1 MRKANKILD
10 VSADLM
16 GNRIRRQEKVWV
28 APKEDRNKK
37 PGRVGG
43 TGGAL
48 QLADQADDEG
58 HLGGGIDQSAGSLA
72 PALDNSCPAE
82 NPSQLRKICR
92 QTAGT
97 RQSIRQKQRQKGLRF
112 HPMYTMSLLMD
123 CTPILE
129 RRRDDDK
136 NQIHSSFGGHMMYW
150 KLPANMPCCM
160 LANST

>member
-1 MRKANKILD
+1 M
-10 VSADLM
+10 
-16 GNRIRRQEKVWV
+16 

-82 NPSQLRKICR
+82 NPSQLLKSLPSNRWHQAKYPPKTEVKRSSLPSHVYNELAYGLYSNLRKKR
-92 QTAGT
+92 
-97 RQSIRQKQRQKGLRF
+97 
-112 HPMYTMSLLMD
+112 
-123 CTPILE
+123 
-129 RRRDDDK
+129 
-136 NQIHSSFGGHMMYW
+136 
-150 KLPANMPCCM
+150 
-160 LANST
+160 